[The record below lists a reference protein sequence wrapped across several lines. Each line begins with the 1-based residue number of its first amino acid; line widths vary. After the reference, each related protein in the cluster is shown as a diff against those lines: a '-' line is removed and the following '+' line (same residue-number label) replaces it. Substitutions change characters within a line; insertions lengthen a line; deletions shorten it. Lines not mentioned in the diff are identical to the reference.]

1 MEDLGPKL
9 LTYWGM
15 NNLCLGKKLAESIV
29 KEKLAACVNR
39 VPGMHFLILSLSTQ
53 H

>member
-15 NNLCLGKKLAESIV
+15 NKLCLGKKLAESIV

-39 VPGMHFLILSLSTQ
+39 VPGMHFIILSLSIQ